1 MNMKHQ
7 VLSLII
13 CAVASS
19 VCLSCK
25 FDDSNLYPEQ
35 VGNGAALSVGDKQSL
50 SPTGGSFTFT
60 FTSPTD
66 WVLSDCPSWLTF
78 SRTSGTSGSSTI
90 TVSAKLNDTRVDRSV
105 IVSFRSSA
113 YVVTMTVIQER
124 PYLKINNNDF
134 DFDWDSSRDYS
145 ASGLPLTI
153 ESNVDWAFV
162 SPAVSSGNPTL
173 AHFGISE
180 NVGKGNI
187 NINVLPSVMNTDKE
201 DYDMTVRLAAVTYDE
216 QGRIQ
221 EIPSKAIDD
230 FNIRFFQKHIKF
242 LINETIEPIRD
253 SISELGDTSLVYHI
267 DTEVPWKV
275 QMSSDGRTWQD
286 GLPTWITS
294 NRKNSA
300 AGAADLSLSWR
311 NTNSVNTTNGGVN
324 PYSENRFV
332 HLRIISTD
340 PTMVSENKIV
350 YRNIELVQR
359 PYILTLDGRTGTS
372 EVRLENDGATEKQV
386 NIQSSGTWKI
396 ENVPSWM
403 TVSSTT
409 GVGNQTVVF
418 KAKERNFTTSDL
430 TSSDFRL
437 VSLRNSMKCNVS
449 AVQDRFKFDLEYP
462 NVLKAIPTRS
472 TKSYSVSLESSGGW
486 EISGR
491 PDWLDIS
498 QSSSDSQGRFDIL
511 IGANSANP
519 DESTDRSA
527 NIVFTSLIHKEAG
540 KNLTRTI
547 NVRQRKYSFDLTQSS
562 MATIPAYSEKYDCRL
577 FVVCSGDWKISSCP
591 NWLVPDVKSGDGLS
605 DVNIAFTPSYNTS
618 ASSRAGKIEVT
629 DNYKGTVKSISV
641 SQDGFVFDS
650 EGKTFSDIDVINNKS
665 FTVDFNL
672 TAEAPWKIESGYG
685 AWVVP
690 DKVRGNGSSRITF
703 TPQPNPNTSKRST
716 TVRIHST
723 VNNAYKDI
731 VFQQNEYVFDTKAES
746 YSFTELSSDRKA
758 IKVTSSG
765 DWNVSNC
772 PSWAN
777 LSMASG
783 PGSGTV
789 YLTVEKN
796 VNKSERTSSFTIASV
811 LNRNLTKTITIS
823 QDAYVFDTQS
833 ENFSYDPI
841 NGKSD
846 KFNVVSSG
854 NWVVKDSPSWVGLS
868 HSSGSG
874 AEGGK
879 STTVTIN
886 PSNNLNEAGRS
897 AVVKIVSADNSSLV
911 KNINVSQSAFEF
923 SLSSQSLS
931 FAASKSTPQK
941 VTVKCSGAWTAKS
954 DASWLGV
961 TTDNDSLLI
970 SVSDNTS
977 SERKGSVTVTS
988 TMNNKTLTISVT
1000 QAKKK

>member
-1 MNMKHQ
+1 MKHQ
-7 VLSLII
+7 ILSVII
-13 CAVASS
+13 CAFVTS
-19 VCLSCK
+19 VCISCK

-66 WVLSDCPSWLTF
+66 WALSDCPSWLTF
-78 SRTSGTSGSSTI
+78 SQTSGKSGSTTI
-90 TVSAKLNDTRVDRSV
+90 TVSAKLNDTRADRSV
-105 IVSFRSSA
+105 VVSFRSSA
-113 YVVTMTVIQER
+113 YVVLMTVIQEH

-134 DFDWDSSRDYS
+134 DFDWDSSQDYS

-180 NVGKGNI
+180 NVGKGNM
-187 NINVLPSVMNTDKE
+187 NINVLPYVMNTDKE
-201 DYDMTVRLAAVTYDE
+201 DYDMTVRLAAVTYDD
-216 QGRIQ
+216 QGRMQ

-242 LINETIEPIRD
+242 LINETIDPIRN
-253 SISELGDTSLVYHI
+253 SIPELGDTSLVYHI
-267 DTEVPWKV
+267 DTEVSWKV
-275 QMSSDGRTWQD
+275 QMSSDGQTWQD

-294 NRKNSA
+294 NRKNAA

-311 NTNSVNTTNGGVN
+311 NTNSVNTTSGGVN
-324 PYSENRFV
+324 PYSENRLV

-372 EVRLENDGATEKQV
+372 EVRLENDGATDKQI

-437 VSLRNSMKCNVS
+437 ISLRNSMKCNVS

-472 TKSYSVSLESSGGW
+472 TKPYSVSLESSGGW
-486 EISGR
+486 EITGR

-498 QSSSDSQGRFDIL
+498 QSSSESQGRFDIL
-511 IGANSANP
+511 VGANSANP
-519 DESTDRSA
+519 DESTDRTA

-540 KNLTRTI
+540 KTLTRTI

-562 MATIPAYSEKYDCRL
+562 LATIPAYSNKYDCHL

-605 DVNIAFTPSYNTS
+605 DVNIAFTPSYNTN
-618 ASSRAGKIEVT
+618 ASSRTGKIEVT
-629 DNYKGTVKSISV
+629 DNYKGTVKSINV
-641 SQDGFVFDS
+641 SQEGFVFDS
-650 EGKTFSDIDVINNKS
+650 DSKTFSDIDVINNKS
-665 FTVDFNL
+665 FTVDFSL
-672 TAEAPWKIESGYG
+672 TADAPWKIVSGYG

-690 DKVRGNGSSRITF
+690 DKVSGNGSSRITF

-723 VNNAYKDI
+723 INNAYKDI
-731 VFQQNEYVFDTKAES
+731 VFQQNEYVFDTQAES
-746 YSFTELSSDRKA
+746 YSFTELSSDRKSIA
-758 IKVTSSG
+758 VTSSG
-765 DWNVSNC
+765 KWTVSRC
-772 PSWAN
+772 PSWVK
-777 LSMASG
+777 LSASSG
-783 PGSGTV
+783 PGNGTV
-789 YLTVEKN
+789 YLTVDKN
-796 VNKSERTSSFTIASV
+796 VDKSSRNGSFIIASD
-811 LNRNLTKTITIS
+811 LNNNLSKTVNVS
-823 QDAYVFDTQS
+823 QDAYVFDTQHES
-833 ENFSYDPI
+833 FSYDPD
-841 NGKSD
+841 NSKTD
-846 KFNVVSSG
+846 MFNVVSSG
-854 NWVVKDSPSWVGLS
+854 DWRVNECPSWVGLS
-868 HSSGSG
+868 HTNGYG

-879 STTVTIN
+879 TTAVTIN
-886 PSNNLNEAGRS
+886 PSNNLDATSRD
-897 AVVKIVSADNSSLV
+897 AVVEIYSADNSSLV
-911 KNINVSQSAFEF
+911 KKINVSQGAFVF
-923 SLSSQSLS
+923 SLSSSSIS
-931 FAASKSTPQK
+931 FAASNNSDQK
-941 VTVKCSGAWTAKS
+941 VTVKCSGGWTVKS

-961 TTDNDSLLI
+961 KIENDALLI
-970 SVSDNTS
+970 SASDNTS

>member
-1 MNMKHQ
+1 MKHQ
-7 VLSLII
+7 ILSVII
-13 CAVASS
+13 CAFVTS
-19 VCLSCK
+19 VCISCK

-66 WVLSDCPSWLTF
+66 WALSDCPSWLTF
-78 SRTSGTSGSSTI
+78 SQTSGKSGSTTI
-90 TVSAKLNDTRVDRSV
+90 TVSAKLNDTRADRSV
-105 IVSFRSSA
+105 VVSFRSSA
-113 YVVTMTVIQER
+113 YVVLMTVIQEH

-134 DFDWDSSRDYS
+134 DFDWDSSQDYS

-180 NVGKGNI
+180 NVGKGNM
-187 NINVLPSVMNTDKE
+187 NINVLPYVMNTDKE
-201 DYDMTVRLAAVTYDE
+201 DYDMTVRLAAVTYDD
-216 QGRIQ
+216 QGRMQ

-242 LINETIEPIRD
+242 LINETIDPIRN
-253 SISELGDTSLVYHI
+253 SIPELGDTSLVYHI
-267 DTEVPWKV
+267 DTEVSWKV
-275 QMSSDGRTWQD
+275 QMSSDGQTWQD

-294 NRKNSA
+294 NRKNAA

-311 NTNSVNTTNGGVN
+311 NTNSVNTTSGGVN
-324 PYSENRFV
+324 PYSENRLV

-372 EVRLENDGATEKQV
+372 EVRLENDGATDKQI

-437 VSLRNSMKCNVS
+437 ISLRNSMKCNVS

-472 TKSYSVSLESSGGW
+472 TKPYSVSLESSGGW
-486 EISGR
+486 EITGR

-498 QSSSDSQGRFDIL
+498 QSSSESQGRFDIL
-511 IGANSANP
+511 VGANSANP
-519 DESTDRSA
+519 DESTDRTA

-540 KNLTRTI
+540 KTLTRTI

-562 MATIPAYSEKYDCRL
+562 LATIPAYSNKYDCHL

-605 DVNIAFTPSYNTS
+605 DVNIAFTPSYNTN
-618 ASSRAGKIEVT
+618 ASSRTGKIEVT
-629 DNYKGTVKSISV
+629 DNYKGTVKSINV
-641 SQDGFVFDS
+641 SQEGFVFDS
-650 EGKTFSDIDVINNKS
+650 DSKTFSDIDVINNKS
-665 FTVDFNL
+665 FTVDFSL
-672 TAEAPWKIESGYG
+672 TADAPWKIVSGYG

-690 DKVRGNGSSRITF
+690 DKVSGNGSSRITF

-723 VNNAYKDI
+723 INNAYKDI
-731 VFQQNEYVFDTKAES
+731 VFQQNEYVFDTQAES
-746 YSFTELSSDRKA
+746 YSFTELSSDRKSIA
-758 IKVTSSG
+758 VTSSG
-765 DWNVSNC
+765 KWTVSRC
-772 PSWAN
+772 PSWVK
-777 LSMASG
+777 LSASSG
-783 PGSGTV
+783 PGNGTV
-789 YLTVEKN
+789 YLTVDKN
-796 VNKSERTSSFTIASV
+796 VDKSSRNGSFIIASD
-811 LNRNLTKTITIS
+811 LNNNLSKTVNVS
-823 QDAYVFDTQS
+823 QDAYVFDTQHES
-833 ENFSYDPI
+833 FSYDPV
-841 NGKSD
+841 NSKTD
-846 KFNVVSSG
+846 MFNVVSSG
-854 NWVVKDSPSWVGLS
+854 DWRVNECPSWVGLS
-868 HSSGSG
+868 HTNGYG

-879 STTVTIN
+879 TTAVTIN
-886 PSNNLNEAGRS
+886 PSNNLDATSRD
-897 AVVKIVSADNSSLV
+897 AVVEIYSADNSSLV
-911 KNINVSQSAFEF
+911 KKINVSQGAFVF
-923 SLSSQSLS
+923 SLSSSSIS
-931 FAASKSTPQK
+931 FAASNNSDQK
-941 VTVKCSGAWTAKS
+941 VTVKCSGGWTVKS

-961 TTDNDSLLI
+961 KIENDALLI
-970 SVSDNTS
+970 SASDNTS

>member
-1 MNMKHQ
+1 MKHQ
-7 VLSLII
+7 ILSVII
-13 CAVASS
+13 CAFVTS
-19 VCLSCK
+19 VCFSCK

-35 VGNGAALSVGDKQSL
+35 VGKGAALSVGDKQSL

-66 WVLSDCPSWLTF
+66 WALSDCPSWLTF
-78 SRTSGTSGSSTI
+78 SQTSGKSGSTTI
-90 TVSAKLNDTRVDRSV
+90 TVSAKLNDTRADRSV
-105 IVSFRSSA
+105 VVSFRSSA
-113 YVVTMTVIQER
+113 YVVLMTVIQEH

-134 DFDWDSSRDYS
+134 DFDWDSSQDYS

-180 NVGKGNI
+180 NVGKGNM
-187 NINVLPSVMNTDKE
+187 NINVLPYVMNTDKE
-201 DYDMTVRLAAVTYDE
+201 DYDMTVRLAAVTYDD
-216 QGRIQ
+216 QGRMQ

-242 LINETIEPIRD
+242 LINETIDPIRN
-253 SISELGDTSLVYHI
+253 SIPELGDTSLVYHI
-267 DTEVPWKV
+267 DTEVSWKV
-275 QMSSDGRTWQD
+275 QMSSDGQTWQD

-294 NRKNSA
+294 NRKNAA

-311 NTNSVNTTNGGVN
+311 NTNSVNTTSGGVN
-324 PYSENRFV
+324 PYSENRLV

-372 EVRLENDGATEKQV
+372 EVRLENDGATDKQI

-437 VSLRNSMKCNVS
+437 ISLRNSMKCNVS

-472 TKSYSVSLESSGGW
+472 TKSYFVSLESSGGW
-486 EISGR
+486 EITGR
-491 PDWLDIS
+491 PDWLYIS
-498 QSSSDSQGRFDIL
+498 QSSSESQGRFDIL
-511 IGANSANP
+511 VGANSANP
-519 DESTDRSA
+519 DESTDRTA

-540 KNLTRTI
+540 KTLTRTI

-562 MATIPAYSEKYDCRL
+562 LATIPAYSNKYDCHL

-605 DVNIAFTPSYNTS
+605 DVNIAFTPSYNTN
-618 ASSRAGKIEVT
+618 ASSRTGKIEVT
-629 DNYKGTVKSISV
+629 DNYKGTVKSINV
-641 SQDGFVFDS
+641 SQEGFVFDS
-650 EGKTFSDIDVINNKS
+650 DSKTFSEIDVINNKS
-665 FTVDFNL
+665 FTVDFSL
-672 TAEAPWKIESGYG
+672 TADAPWKIVSGYG

-690 DKVRGNGSSRITF
+690 DKVSGNGSSRITF
-703 TPQPNPNTSKRST
+703 TPHPNPNTSKRST

-723 VNNAYKDI
+723 INNAYKDI
-731 VFQQNEYVFDTKAES
+731 VFQQNEYVFDTQAES
-746 YSFTELSSDRKA
+746 YSFTELSSDRKSIA
-758 IKVTSSG
+758 VTSSG
-765 DWNVSNC
+765 KWTVSRC
-772 PSWAN
+772 PSWVK
-777 LSMASG
+777 LSASSG
-783 PGSGTV
+783 PGNGTV
-789 YLTVEKN
+789 YLTVDKN
-796 VNKSERTSSFTIASV
+796 VDKSRRNGSFIIASD
-811 LNRNLTKTITIS
+811 LNNNLSKTVNVS
-823 QDAYVFDTQS
+823 QDAYVFDTQHES
-833 ENFSYDPI
+833 FSYDPV
-841 NGKSD
+841 NSKTD
-846 KFNVVSSG
+846 MFNVVSSG
-854 NWVVKDSPSWVGLS
+854 DWRVNECPSWVGLS
-868 HSSGSG
+868 HTNGYG

-879 STTVTIN
+879 TTAVTIN
-886 PSNNLNEAGRS
+886 PSNNLDATSRY
-897 AVVKIVSADNSSLV
+897 AVVEIYSADNSSLV
-911 KNINVSQSAFEF
+911 KKINVSQGAFVF
-923 SLSSQSLS
+923 SLSSSSIS
-931 FAASKSTPQK
+931 FAASNNSDQK
-941 VTVKCSGAWTAKS
+941 VTVKCSGGWTVKS

-961 TTDNDSLLI
+961 KIENDALLI
-970 SVSDNTS
+970 SASDNTS